1 MAIIKSILKKQRQQA
16 VIQLV
21 GEGTANIDLNADLA
35 LADEIFLGYA
45 NANVNINS
53 VVYSVPEAEAEA
65 GGGVS
70 TIKRNGSNVL
80 VFNSNDN
87 WSFTQQFGFVLN
99 QNNTSNISVTIASPG
114 GTVFLGLTKAAGYQ
128 EPDQQSQ
135 PR

>member
-1 MAIIKSILKKQRQQA
+1 MAIIKNILKKQRQQA

-21 GEGTANIDLNADLA
+21 GDGTANIDLKADLA

-53 VVYSVPEAEAEA
+53 VVYSVPEAS
-65 GGGVS
+65 GGLS

-80 VFNSNDN
+80 VFYSNDN
-87 WSFTQQFGFVLN
+87 WTFSQQFGFVLN
-99 QNNTSNISVTIASPG
+99 QNNTSNITVTIPSPG